1 MLESHE
7 LAQEYLEQ
15 FFKHPLSTSLW
26 TAGIVIAII
35 AVVIY
40 SKWHENKNN
49 KKKVLVIILPK
60 ANTIKDKISQAQQE
74 MNNLLKVKDLK
85 SEAVLSLSQKLDKLI
100 VAYLKRS

>member
-1 MLESHE
+1 MPMLESHE

-49 KKKVLVIILPK
+49 KRKFW
-60 ANTIKDKISQAQQE
+60 
-74 MNNLLKVKDLK
+74 
-85 SEAVLSLSQKLDKLI
+85 
-100 VAYLKRS
+100 